1 MAWLTPGPQTIG
13 GVTLDLH
20 TMLLGALCAILGYQT
35 LWMWAFAKI
44 HGWTSGLLP
53 PDTFSLRVFK
63 VINLERGL
71 LSGLALLVAGLGFTF
86 WLLGQWW
93 GQNMGPLDVQST
105 MRLALWGFL
114 GIVLG
119 VQTIFGSFFLS
130 MLGMSPRAQE
140 ARAKLARAA

>member
-1 MAWLTPGPQTIG
+1 MR
-13 GVTLDLH
+13 
-20 TMLLGALCAILGYQT
+20 
-35 LWMWAFAKI
+35 KI
-44 HGWTSGLLP
+44 RMTAGTAA
-53 PDTFSLRVFK
+53 
-63 VINLERGL
+63 
-71 LSGLALLVAGLGFTF
+71 GLALLVAGLGFTF
-86 WLLGQWW
+86 WVLGHWW
-93 GQNMGPLDVQST
+93 GQNMGPLEVQST

>member
-20 TMLLGALCAILGYQT
+20 TMLLGTLCVFIGYQT

-53 PDTFSLRVFK
+53 PDTFSERVFK

-71 LSGLALLVAGLGFTF
+71 LLGLGLLATGLGFTF
-86 WLLGQWW
+86 WLLGEWW
-93 GQNMGPLDVQST
+93 GRDMGPLVMQST
-105 MRLALWGFL
+105 MRYALWGFL
-114 GIVLG
+114 AIVLG
-119 VQTIFGSFFLS
+119 VQTVFGSFFLS
-130 MLGMSPRAQE
+130 MLGMSPRALE
-140 ARAKLARAA
+140 ARAKPARAA